1 MTESPFRL
9 IGRSILAM
17 ALSPEEP
24 LAGWFDGL
32 DALSERSPGFFG
44 GRPILLDTSKLA
56 PDEAILRDL
65 IDKLGARGIRVM
77 AVEGSARDLSG
88 DLPPVI
94 SGARDAGII
103 RLVGAELEAPEP
115 KPASDNRNL
124 LTIDLPVRSGQTIQH
139 PGDITII
146 GSVAS
151 GAEIVA
157 GGSIHIY
164 GALRGRALAGSDG
177 NGKARIFCTNFD
189 AELIAVDGL
198 YQTADDVPPRLRSRA
213 VQAWLEGDAIRMAEL
228 H

>member
-1 MTESPFRL
+1 MSTSHFRL

-24 LAGWFDGL
+24 LAAWFDEL
-32 DALSERSPGFFG
+32 DALSQRSPGFFS
-44 GRPILLDTSKLA
+44 GRPIILDASKMRL
-56 PDEAILRDL
+56 DEPGFREFIG
-65 IDKLGARGIRVM
+65 KLGKRGIRVM
-77 AVEGSARDLSG
+77 AIEGSTNTLG
-88 DLPPVI
+88 NDLPPIV
-94 SGARDAGII
+94 SGARSTGTI
-103 RLVGAELEAPEP
+103 RLLGGELEPEP
-115 KPASDNRNL
+115 RPAEPDL
-124 LTIDLPVRSGQTIQH
+124 LTIDRPIRSGQSIHH
-139 PGDITII
+139 PGDVTVV

-157 GGSIHIY
+157 GGSIHIF

-177 NGKARIFCTNFD
+177 NGLARIFCTNFD

-198 YQTADDVPPRLRSRA
+198 YQTADDVPPRLQSRA

>member
-1 MTESPFRL
+1 MTDSPFRL

-17 ALSPEEP
+17 ALAPEEP
-24 LAGWFDGL
+24 IAGWLKEL
-32 DALSERSPGFFG
+32 DTLSEGSPGFFSA
-44 GRPILLDTSKLA
+44 RPIILDLTKIRLDETGLRRLLSKLG
-56 PDEAILRDL
+56 D
-65 IDKLGARGIRVM
+65 RGIRVM
-77 AVEGSARDLSG
+77 AIEGSDRTIAQ
-88 DLPPVI
+88 DLPPAI
-94 SGARDAGII
+94 SGTRRAGAIQ
-103 RLVGAELEAPEP
+103 LAGTDPSAGEEALM
-115 KPASDNRNL
+115 PACDL
-124 LTIDLPVRSGQTIQH
+124 LTIDLPVRSGQTVRH
-139 PGDITII
+139 PGDVTII

-177 NGKARIFCTNFD
+177 NGTARIFCTNFD

-213 VQAWLEGDAIRMAEL
+213 IQAWLEGDAIRMAEL

>member
-1 MTESPFRL
+1 MSTAPFRL
-9 IGRSILAM
+9 LGRSILAM

-24 LAGWFDGL
+24 LAAWFDELDGL
-32 DALSERSPGFFG
+32 SRRSPGFFS
-44 GRPILLDTSKLA
+44 GRPIILDATKLHL
-56 PDEAILRDL
+56 DEAGFRDF
-65 IDKLGARGIRVM
+65 IGQLGQRGIRVM
-77 AVEGSARDLSG
+77 AIEGSATTIG
-88 DLPPVI
+88 ADLPPIV
-94 SGARDAGII
+94 SGVRSTGTI
-103 RLVGAELEAPEP
+103 RLLGGEIEPDPRPAEP
-115 KPASDNRNL
+115 DL
-124 LTIDLPVRSGQTIQH
+124 LTIDRPIRSGQSIHH
-139 PGDITII
+139 PGDVTIV

-157 GGSIHIY
+157 GGSIHIF

-177 NGKARIFCTNFD
+177 NGLARIFCTNFD

>member
-1 MTESPFRL
+1 MTRSPFRL

-24 LAGWFDGL
+24 LAAWFAEL
-32 DALSERSPGFFG
+32 DALAEGSPGFFA
-44 GRPILLDTSKLA
+44 GRPIILDLTKIDL
-56 PDEAILRDL
+56 EAASIRDL
-65 IDKLGARGIRVM
+65 IGKLGAHGLRVM
-77 AVEGSARDLSG
+77 AIEGTDAELKP
-88 DLPPVI
+88 DLPPIV
-94 SGARDAGII
+94 SGARQSGLIQIGGADPDPGPTRPDAG
-103 RLVGAELEAPEP
+103 
-115 KPASDNRNL
+115 L
-124 LTIDLPVRSGQTIQH
+124 LTIDRPIRSGQAIH
-139 PGDITII
+139 HSGDITII

-177 NGKARIFCTNFD
+177 NGGARIFCSNFD

-198 YQTADDVPPRLRSRA
+198 YQTADDVPPHLRSRA
-213 VQAWLEGDAIRMAEL
+213 VQAWLDGDAIRMAEL

>member
-1 MTESPFRL
+1 MTRSPFRL

-24 LAGWFDGL
+24 LADWFAEL
-32 DALSERSPGFFG
+32 DALCEGSPGFFA
-44 GRPILLDTSKLA
+44 GRPIILDVAKIDLDA
-56 PDEAILRDL
+56 PRLRDL
-65 IDKLGARGIRVM
+65 IGKLGKHGLRVM
-77 AVEGSARDLSG
+77 AIEGATAELG
-88 DLPPVI
+88 PDLPPIV
-94 SGARDAGII
+94 SGARQSGLIQIGGADPDAAGEPAQPD
-103 RLVGAELEAPEP
+103 VG
-115 KPASDNRNL
+115 L
-124 LTIDLPVRSGQTIQH
+124 LTIDRPVRSGQTIH
-139 PGDITII
+139 HSGDVTII

-177 NGKARIFCTNFD
+177 NGGARIFCSNFD

-198 YQTADDVPPRLRSRA
+198 YQTADDVPPHLRSRA
-213 VQAWLEGDAIRMAEL
+213 VQAWLDGDAIRIAEL